1 MPSRTPSHR
10 RTVDYLALM
19 DPWPRSWAGVDAD
32 EPIGRDLVAVLRPFM
47 LHLQQKNLSPRTLRR
62 HLDNLW
68 LIGGETIRKLHDDP
82 ALRTER
88 ASELLLQAIADGEAP
103 FVHDL
108 TEAEQTAMD
117 ATARKLLRFL
127 SASNLS
133 VQ

>member
-19 DPWPRSWAGVDAD
+19 DPWPSSWAGTD
-32 EPIGRDLVAVLRPFM
+32 EDKPIGRDLVAVLRPFM

-82 ALRTER
+82 TLRTER
-88 ASELLLQAIADGEAP
+88 ASELLLQAIAGGEAP
-103 FVHDL
+103 LVHDL
-108 TEAEQTAMD
+108 TEAEQTALD
-117 ATARKLLRFL
+117 TTARKLLQFL
-127 SASNLS
+127 SASNHS

>member
-1 MPSRTPSHR
+1 MPSQTPRHR

-19 DPWPRSWAGVDAD
+19 DPWPSSWAGTDQD

-47 LHLQQKNLSPRTLRR
+47 IHLQHKKLSPRTLRR

-82 ALRTER
+82 ALRTKR
-88 ASELLLQAIADGEAP
+88 ASELLLEAIAGGEAP
-103 FVHDL
+103 LVDDL
-108 TEAEQTAMD
+108 TEAEHTALD

-127 SASNLS
+127 TASKHS
-133 VQ
+133 VR

>member
-19 DPWPRSWAGVDAD
+19 DPWPSSWAGADED

-68 LIGGETIRKLHDDP
+68 LIGGETIRKLYDDP
-82 ALRTER
+82 ALRAKP
-88 ASELLLQAIADGEAP
+88 ASELLLQAIAGGDAP
-103 FVHDL
+103 LVHDL
-108 TEAEQTAMD
+108 SEAEQTALD
-117 ATARKLLRFL
+117 TTARKLLRFL
-127 SASNLS
+127 SASNRS